1 MLASAPPRYRSP
13 PYGSRVALKHNKKLR
28 RDCCHESE
36 IMHSCPYPALRYNS
50 HIILRVCYNLFYIL
64 TTVPVGQSIC
74 LITPCQ
80 SSEWTII
87 IMKMVSVTAPRHTK
101 VRSTMQLYL
110 AAVSICDLC
119 RYCIDTEILCARAR
133 DLLSFD
139 RSSMSGGSS
148 MCAGPCVDTCVD
160 TI

>member
-1 MLASAPPRYRSP
+1 
-13 PYGSRVALKHNKKLR
+13 
-28 RDCCHESE
+28 
-36 IMHSCPYPALRYNS
+36 
-50 HIILRVCYNLFYIL
+50 
-64 TTVPVGQSIC
+64 
-74 LITPCQ
+74 
-80 SSEWTII
+80 
-87 IMKMVSVTAPRHTK
+87 MKMVSVTALGHTK

-110 AAVSICDLC
+110 AAVSICDLCRYCIAVCRYCIAVC

-160 TI
+160 SI

>member
-1 MLASAPPRYRSP
+1 
-13 PYGSRVALKHNKKLR
+13 
-28 RDCCHESE
+28 
-36 IMHSCPYPALRYNS
+36 
-50 HIILRVCYNLFYIL
+50 
-64 TTVPVGQSIC
+64 
-74 LITPCQ
+74 
-80 SSEWTII
+80 
-87 IMKMVSVTAPRHTK
+87 MVSVTAPRHTK

-160 TI
+160 TIQQILQILYNLGQQCVSSWLLCRYFCRYLNMFEDLSRSLAASECVQQASDAPRYPRNVNNLSKIAKLC